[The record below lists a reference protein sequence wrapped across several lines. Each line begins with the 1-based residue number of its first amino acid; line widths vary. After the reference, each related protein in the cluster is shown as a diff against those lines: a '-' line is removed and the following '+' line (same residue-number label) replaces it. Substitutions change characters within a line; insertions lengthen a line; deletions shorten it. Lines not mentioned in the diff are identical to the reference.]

1 MTGGRRAVLLLAL
14 AATRC
19 SSGPD
24 RAEALAIIAQRIKT
38 SFVPGEKAM
47 SNLVYRKSEELTDGS
62 YAVFVDYEL
71 VSTIPQIGMFNT
83 AVKAGEREAILAERY
98 IFVRTAGDWVLQ

>member
-1 MTGGRRAVLLLAL
+1 MALGRRAVLLLAL

-19 SSGPD
+19 SGGPD
-24 RAEALAIIAQRIKT
+24 RIEALALIAQRIRT
-38 SFVPGEKAM
+38 SFGPGEKTM

-71 VSTIPQIGMFNT
+71 ISAIPQVGLFNT

-98 IFVRTAGDWVLQ
+98 IFVRAEGDWVMQ